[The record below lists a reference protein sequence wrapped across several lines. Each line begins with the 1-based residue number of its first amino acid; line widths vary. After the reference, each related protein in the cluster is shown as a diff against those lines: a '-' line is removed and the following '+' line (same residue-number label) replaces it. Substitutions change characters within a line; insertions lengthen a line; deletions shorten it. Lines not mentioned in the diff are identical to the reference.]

1 MNPLRAGRHRTS
13 LTVLVLLGL
22 TLAALLAVAWGS
34 AAPAGAVTAPPCEAK
49 LGKVAGKRAV
59 INCGPATATLTIG
72 GKTYHF
78 SHGYCS
84 DSKSAGAAL
93 SLDLG
98 TLVTGSKTNGGEPY
112 MSMLIPKASIDGSIF
127 EADSGGKQVLGDSLI
142 TYSSNPMKGS
152 FKSDH
157 TDETFTGTWNC
168 HGVLWHGP

>member
-1 MNPLRAGRHRTS
+1 MNPPRAGRHRTS

-22 TLAALLAVAWGS
+22 ILAALLAVAWGS
-34 AAPAGAVTAPPCEAK
+34 AAPAGAATAPPCQAK

-59 INCGPATATLTIG
+59 INCGKATATLTIG
-72 GKTYHF
+72 GHTYHF
-78 SHGYCS
+78 KDGLCS

-93 SLDLG
+93 DLDLG

-112 MSMLIPKASIDGSIF
+112 MAMLIPTTGIDGSVF
-127 EADSGGKQVLGDSLI
+127 EADSGGKQIIGDNLI

-157 TDETFTGTWNC
+157 TEETFTGTWNC
-168 HGVLWHGP
+168 HGQFWHGP